1 MTQGKQTVEFSG
13 HIDRLHVGD
22 VYHSGGRALTKT
34 ERNDLNAKVRKL
46 ENDYGVPGWQPWKFL
61 HRIFGVDSV
70 EDMKLGQRDAV
81 AAVLDLMLDN
91 AAQQVRADQSAKAL
105 TEQVQ
110 RNARLNAELGNRP
123 QVAQYINEIN
133 RLKSELNQ
141 RPSANMAHYTN
152 QINRLTA
159 ELNEQKQRT
168 NHFGVR
174 AEKAE
179 SGWRWSESVA
189 LRRLTK
195 LKWISA
201 LLGGSLMASAWG
213 GYTWLK
219 QPQMTNTVIKRD
231 AKLCYD
237 PANTSYLPGDK
248 LDPPGKGF
256 IRCEFDAEKGTASW
270 ESVIPKKPVKRPAK
284 RAVEPPPELENID
297 LQS

>member
-1 MTQGKQTVEFSG
+1 MTVEQRKVEFSG

-22 VYHSGGRALTKT
+22 IYHSGGRVLTKI
-34 ERNDLNAKVRKL
+34 ERNELNAKVRKL

-81 AAVLDLMLDN
+81 SAILDLLLDN
-91 AAQQVRADQSAKAL
+91 AAQQVRADQSARAL

-110 RNARLNAELGNRP
+110 RNARLNAELSNRP
-123 QVAQYINEIN
+123 QAVQYINEIN

-141 RPSANMAHYTN
+141 RPAPNVAHYTN

-168 NHFGVR
+168 NHVGLR

-179 SGWRWSESVA
+179 TGWRWSDSIA

-195 LKWISA
+195 LKWLSA
-201 LLGGSLMASAWG
+201 LLCGSLMASAWG
-213 GYTWLK
+213 SYSWLK
-219 QPQMTNTVIKRD
+219 QPQLTSTVIKRD
-231 AKLCYD
+231 AKLCYYE
-237 PANTSYLPGDK
+237 NESYLPGGK
-248 LDPPGKGF
+248 VDPPGKGF
-256 IRCEFDAEKGTASW
+256 VRCEIKNGVASW
-270 ESVIPKKPVKRPAK
+270 DEVADAKPIRKTVKPRKPKPV
-284 RAVEPPPELENID
+284 ELPDVID
-297 LQS
+297 IAE